1 MVIGEVPIGADVLVI
16 GAGRSGRAVVEV
28 LAGHGRHVVVAD
40 AARSTTASASASAVS
55 RRDATW
61 LRGTARFST
70 PRRVAVSD
78 GDQVVH
84 VEAIDVIVATGQVG
98 PPTPTPGATV
108 TVVGGDV
115 VAVQRAFDLA
125 GQGAIVAVDSVSALL
140 PTAAPWVAASVRAR
154 LATSGVVVIEGA
166 APVGAA
172 LGRAATDDLGLEHLD
187 RVRRRADG
195 SLVCDDVGR
204 AAPHLYAVGAAAG
217 RPTGFEIAEAVT
229 VAAAIAGAPVPF
241 EPGVV
246 PVLVESGDWAAWSVG
261 ALEGMRRGRIEGD
274 VTVEVIA
281 DAAGTVVGVHAAGAG
296 AASVL
301 GAAVLAVELAAVL
314 DDLVFSAAAG
324 TGALLAAAAASARG
338 RGGGVYPGR
347 A

>member
-28 LAGHGRHVVVAD
+28 LAGHGRQVVVAD
-40 AARSTTASASASAVS
+40 PTAPAVS
-55 RRDATW
+55 RRNATW
-61 LRGTARFST
+61 LTGTARFST

-78 GDQVVH
+78 GDRVVH
-84 VEAIDVIVATGQVG
+84 VEAIDVIVATGRVRS
-98 PPTPTPGATV
+98 PTPTPGTPV

-125 GQGAIVAVDSVSALL
+125 RQGAIVVLDPASALL

-154 LATSGVVVIEGA
+154 LATSGVHVVEGA
-166 APVGAA
+166 APVEAELGAA
-172 LGRAATDDLGLEHLD
+172 LVRAATDDLGLEHLD
-187 RVRRRADG
+187 RVRRRVDG
-195 SLVCDDVGR
+195 SLVCDDLGR

-217 RPTGFEIAEAVT
+217 RPTGFAIAEAVT
-229 VAAAIAGAPVPF
+229 VAAAIAGVPVPF

-261 ALEGMRRGRIEGD
+261 AAEGVRRGRIEGD

-281 DAAGTVVGVHAAGAG
+281 DAAGTVVGAHATGPG
-296 AASVL
+296 AAAAL
-301 GAAVLAVELAAVL
+301 GAAVLAVEFAAVL

-324 TGALLAAAAASARG
+324 AGTVLAAAAASARG
-338 RGGGVYPGR
+338 PAGGVYPGR